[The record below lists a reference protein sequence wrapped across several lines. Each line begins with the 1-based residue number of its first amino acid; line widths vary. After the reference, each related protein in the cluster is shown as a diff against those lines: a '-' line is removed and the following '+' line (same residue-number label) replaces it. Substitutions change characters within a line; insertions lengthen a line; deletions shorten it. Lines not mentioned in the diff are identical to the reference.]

1 MNLFKL
7 SWKYLTFRPLSTG
20 LNVLLLALGLAI
32 ITVLLLIQ
40 DQFEKKM
47 TQDAA
52 GIDLVVGAKGS
63 PLQLILSSVYHV
75 DFPTGNIPMSEAVRL
90 SRSRLVKQTIPMALG
105 DNYQGYRIVGTNHDY
120 LSLYEVGFSSG
131 KAWEEPF
138 EVVIGAMVAEK
149 SGLTLGDTFT
159 GSHGISVGS
168 HDHDHHDF
176 RVVGVLEPKGN
187 VVDRLVLT
195 SIESVW
201 YTHDE
206 EESGE
211 EELTSETSEDQDSV
225 AHDHEHQNE
234 EVDHEEDDYENT
246 EGDHENHDHDHDA
259 KFHHPVA
266 KSGFPTT
273 DQDREVTTL
282 LVQYRSPMAAV
293 QLPRMI
299 NSNTNMQAAS
309 PSFEMSRLFELLGV
323 GVQVLEGLAFVLIA
337 ISGLGIFIALYNS
350 LKERRYDLAVLRAIG
365 ASKFQLL
372 ILIFLEGISL
382 TFLGALLG
390 ILLGHGFLSIL
401 AAQNEQGIA
410 AGLQAWTFLSAEL
423 WIVIYALTV
432 GVLASAI
439 PAWSAYQTSIAN
451 QLTRK

>member
-75 DFPTGNIPMSEAVRL
+75 DFPTVNIPMNEAVRL

-138 EVVIGAMVAEK
+138 EVVLGAMVAEK
-149 SGLTLGDTFT
+149 SGLKLGDTFT

-176 RVVGVLEPKGN
+176 RVVGVLEPEGN

-195 SIESVW
+195 
-201 YTHDE
+201 
-206 EESGE
+206 
-211 EELTSETSEDQDSV
+211 
-225 AHDHEHQNE
+225 
-234 EVDHEEDDYENT
+234 
-246 EGDHENHDHDHDA
+246 
-259 KFHHPVA
+259 
-266 KSGFPTT
+266 
-273 DQDREVTTL
+273 
-282 LVQYRSPMAAV
+282 
-293 QLPRMI
+293 
-299 NSNTNMQAAS
+299 
-309 PSFEMSRLFELLGV
+309 
-323 GVQVLEGLAFVLIA
+323 
-337 ISGLGIFIALYNS
+337 
-350 LKERRYDLAVLRAIG
+350 
-365 ASKFQLL
+365 
-372 ILIFLEGISL
+372 
-382 TFLGALLG
+382 
-390 ILLGHGFLSIL
+390 
-401 AAQNEQGIA
+401 
-410 AGLQAWTFLSAEL
+410 
-423 WIVIYALTV
+423 
-432 GVLASAI
+432 
-439 PAWSAYQTSIAN
+439 
-451 QLTRK
+451 